1 LASNS
6 HAFTRKASISAFLG
20 LTSKSGQ
27 VSSWRTL
34 RHKSFRYYFFG
45 SVISDFGTWLQN
57 TAQVLLAYHLAHSA
71 LAVGLVTCAQF
82 TSPLV
87 IGPFA
92 GVMADRIGGRQTL
105 LLTQAAA
112 GMIAAAMA
120 ILDFCHM
127 LSEWPLVCGALA
139 GGLTFTF
146 ALPARNVTV
155 RRLVPEED
163 IRPAFV
169 MDAVSYNIG
178 RAVAPPL
185 TVAIVLVTG
194 SYGLAFATN
203 AVTFLAFT
211 LALIIAGR
219 GADAEPERRSRVKD
233 GFVIARKSR
242 IILLLLLMVAAVTV
256 VDDPVQV
263 LGPALASNLGV
274 SQSWSGWFI
283 AALGAGSVVG
293 SLRRPRHVPRLRLAA
308 TVLAALG
315 VCMIAF
321 VATPYV
327 WVTFTAALAA
337 GVTCLL
343 ANSMTRTLLSQTAG
357 ANQAS
362 VMAVWAIAWAGSKP
376 LASLT
381 DGLLAGWIGVRP
393 TGMLLA
399 LPAFM
404 PIAILAVQARRHKPR
419 HDTHPAVPTTPAAT
433 QPVTTPI
440 VIMRTA
446 PLLPGPLPAPL
457 ESALLRQF
465 VPVRTASPQHARRD
479 HIPLNMSR
487 TGRIAGKLSHP
498 GVMLAP
504 ALAPAMIVLGRPLW
518 RSRFTSGDRGKTDSP
533 IDVSG

>member
-1 LASNS
+1 MRSNS
-6 HAFTRKASISAFLG
+6 HVFTTRTSISAFLG

-27 VSSWRTL
+27 LSSWHTL
-34 RHKSFRYYFFG
+34 RYRSFRYYFFG

-71 LAVGLVTCAQF
+71 LAVGLVTCAQY

-92 GVMADRIGGRQTL
+92 GVMADRIGGRRTL
-105 LLTQAAA
+105 LLTQIAA
-112 GMIAAAMA
+112 GTFAAVLAA
-120 ILDFCHM
+120 LDFCHM
-127 LSEWPLVCGALA
+127 LTEWPLVGGALA

-155 RRLVPEED
+155 RRLVPEEST
-163 IRPAFV
+163 RPAFV

-185 TVAIVLVTG
+185 TVAIVLMTHG
-194 SYGLAFATN
+194 YGLAFAAN
-203 AVTFLAFT
+203 AITFFAFT
-211 LALIIAGR
+211 VALILAGR

-233 GFVIARKSR
+233 GFVIACQSR
-242 IILLLLLMVAAVTV
+242 MILLLLLMVAAVTV

-263 LGPALASNLGV
+263 LGPTLTSNLGV
-274 SQSWSGWFI
+274 SQNWSGWFI
-283 AALGAGSVVG
+283 AALGAGSVIG
-293 SLRRPRHVPRLRLAA
+293 SLRRPRHVPGLRLAA
-308 TVLAALG
+308 TALAALG
-315 VCMIAF
+315 MCMIVF
-321 VATPYV
+321 VATPFV

-357 ANQAS
+357 VNQAS

-404 PIAILAVQARRHKPR
+404 PIAVLAVRAWTQKPR
-419 HDTHPAVPTTPAAT
+419 PDLCPAAST
-433 QPVTTPI
+433 ASPPAQPATGPF
-440 VIMRTA
+440 VILRTA

-465 VPVRTASPQHARRD
+465 VPIRPASPRHAR
-479 HIPLNMSR
+479 SR
-487 TGRIAGKLSHP
+487 RQSSGHLGN
-498 GVMLAP
+498 P
-504 ALAPAMIVLGRPLW
+504 AHEPAD
-518 RSRFTSGDRGKTDSP
+518 TSG
-533 IDVSG
+533 